1 MRSICSLLVCLALVV
16 GLASPVFSQE
26 KSGLSPEDEMKAW
39 MEAGTPN
46 ENHALLNYMVGKW
59 TCTAEMFGPMAG
71 VSSGKCESHPILENR
86 YVETSYQ
93 GDMMGMPFSGAG
105 VTGYDNLKKKFFSTW
120 MDSMSTML
128 FIQWGDYDPTKKTFT
143 YVGEFD
149 DPTGGVQKS
158 RTTIQVVSDDKH
170 IMTMYHGKDRADLPK
185 VMQMTYKRVIDLDNI
200 VALMVDAGCASCQFS
215 MAGTQGCQ
223 LAVKISGKPY
233 LVSGAKV
240 DAHSAGLCKSIKKAK
255 CSGKVTGNT
264 ITTTSF
270 KILQ

>member
-105 VTGYDNLKKKFFSTW
+105 VTGYDNIKKKFFST
-120 MDSMSTML
+120 
-128 FIQWGDYDPTKKTFT
+128 
-143 YVGEFD
+143 
-149 DPTGGVQKS
+149 
-158 RTTIQVVSDDKH
+158 
-170 IMTMYHGKDRADLPK
+170 
-185 VMQMTYKRVIDLDNI
+185 
-200 VALMVDAGCASCQFS
+200 
-215 MAGTQGCQ
+215 
-223 LAVKISGKPY
+223 
-233 LVSGAKV
+233 
-240 DAHSAGLCKSIKKAK
+240 
-255 CSGKVTGNT
+255 
-264 ITTTSF
+264 
-270 KILQ
+270 